1 MKAFAFKTHG
11 GPEQLQLIEIDRPT
25 ANKDEVLIKVHA
37 RGINRAEIY
46 MRNGE
51 WGEVPNI
58 SGIECVGEIITDPT
72 GVWETGQKVAAV
84 MGGMGRSRSGSYAE
98 YVTINKS
105 NVFAINT
112 SLEWQ
117 DFAAIPETYATAWA
131 AVMGNLDLKP
141 DQVILVHGGTS
152 ALGQAAINIAKDEGA
167 TVIAT
172 TRSDSRQSL
181 LERLHVD
188 HILIDDDDLKDK
200 VQAIYPNG
208 IDHVLELI
216 GTGSL
221 LSMANTIKLGGKI
234 CLAGVLGGNAPL
246 ENFNPLF
253 DLPVGIH
260 LSAFGSY
267 VFGTDNY
274 PLSKIPMQ
282 KIIEKVASG
291 QYKAIPDHVFPF
303 SQLPDAH
310 RLMDSYSAQGKVV
323 VTM

>member
-1 MKAFAFKTHG
+1 MKAYAFKTHG

-25 ANKDEVLIKVHA
+25 ASKDEVLIKIHA

-51 WGEVPNI
+51 WGDVPNI

-72 GVWETGQKVAAV
+72 NTWAKNQKVAAI
-84 MGGMGRSRSGSYAE
+84 MGGMGRSRNGSYAE

-105 NVFAINT
+105 NVFAIKT
-112 SLEWQ
+112 TLEWQ
-117 DFAAIPETYATAWA
+117 DFAAIPETYATAWS
-131 AVMGNLDLKP
+131 AVMGNLGLKSG
-141 DQVILVHGGTS
+141 QVILVHGGTS

-172 TRSDSRQSL
+172 TRSSNRRSL

-188 HILIDDDDLKDK
+188 HILIDDDD
-200 VQAIYPNG
+200 VFNNVHAIYPNG

-216 GTGSL
+216 GTASL
-221 LSMANTIKLGGKI
+221 LKMANLIKPGGKI

-267 VFGTDNY
+267 VLGTNEF
-274 PLSKIPMQ
+274 PLSDIPMQ
-282 KIIEKVASG
+282 QIVDKVTNG
-291 QYKAIPDHVFPF
+291 QYKAAPDHVFPF